1 MGTIISLIKDMIET
15 HSDDIRQAR
24 RDFQYGEIAEQ
35 DEIINKRPLRVL
47 E

>member
-24 RDFQYGEIAEQ
+24 GDFQYGEIAEQ
-35 DEIINKRPLRVL
+35 DEVISKRHIRVL
-47 E
+47 D